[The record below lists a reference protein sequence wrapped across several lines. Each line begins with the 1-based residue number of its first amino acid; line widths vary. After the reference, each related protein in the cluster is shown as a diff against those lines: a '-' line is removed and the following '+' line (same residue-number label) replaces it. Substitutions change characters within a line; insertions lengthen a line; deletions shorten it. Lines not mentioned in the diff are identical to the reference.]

1 MSDIRVRVRYHDIE
15 VEMVVPI
22 VPRYG
27 LEVYKDSSGTHG
39 ALLSLVSEATK
50 QVEAL
55 ITAGRKEVA
64 P

>member
-1 MSDIRVRVRYHDIE
+1 MSDFRVRVRYHDIE
-15 VEMVVPI
+15 VEIAIPQAERQVIEAKNGTGLTAIEI
-22 VPRYG
+22 V
-27 LEVYKDSSGTHG
+27 K
-39 ALLSLVSEATK
+39 EATK